1 MKEIEQQITIFLTTP
16 EAIAFRNFQQFHNTF
31 MLMVNKGVFD
41 TKNGSVEMHFDSN
54 GVIQKIERHD
64 SLFDS
69 RVKDLT

>member
-1 MKEIEQQITIFLTTP
+1 MEQEIKIFLTTQD
-16 EAIAFRNFQQFHNTF
+16 AIQFRAFQQFHATF

-41 TKNGSVEMHFDSN
+41 TKNGSIEMHFDSN

-69 RVKDLT
+69 RIKDLTSN